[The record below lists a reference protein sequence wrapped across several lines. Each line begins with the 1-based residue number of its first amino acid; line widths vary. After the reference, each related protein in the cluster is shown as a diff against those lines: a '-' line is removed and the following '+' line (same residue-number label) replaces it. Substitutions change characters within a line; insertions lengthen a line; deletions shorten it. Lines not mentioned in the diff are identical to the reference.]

1 MHYWNLQRRFF
12 IYLPLFF
19 IIIFIIS
26 YGCGSS
32 PGGKKQKKVPPAP
45 PANLKTV
52 QGDGFITLS
61 WDNAGDVTSYNLYM
75 ASQSGVTRENYAGL
89 SDGMKHAGVT
99 SPHMHTNLENGK
111 TYYFVVTAVNSNGE
125 SEESNEASAIPQ
137 HQEEDNI
144 PPAVINNLTAGIATT
159 SSITLS
165 WTAPGDDD
173 NTGKAA
179 SYDIRYSTIT
189 IDTANWVNTAT
200 INGTPLPQ
208 PPGTTQDFIVT
219 GLSCGTTY

>member
-75 ASQSGVTRENYAGL
+75 ASQSGVTRENYAAL

-137 HQEEDNI
+137 QQEEEADNI
-144 PPAVINNLTAGIATT
+144 PPATINNLTAGTPTT

-173 NTGKAA
+173 NTGTATA
-179 SYDIRYSTIT
+179 YDIRYSTIT
-189 IDTANWVNTAT
+189 IDATNWVAAVT
-200 INGTPLPQ
+200 INGEPLP
-208 PPGTTQDFIVT
+208 
-219 GLSCGTTY
+219 